1 MQGGGGEGRL
11 EAYARAFDRFFARP
25 RMSSTYKPVFVSALV
40 DAGRWEEDDRLEGR
54 RWIRKES
61 DGRISVGL
69 DFVAVRFAKFYWDMA
84 AGFGARHAP
93 ERMADADDPARDVL
107 NIVKVISE
115 EIEKRESAEV
125 RRAAMSA
132 GPDPGDVAEAAA
144 DAARRVRA
152 GGGSGGA
159 GGPPTLAELASDEM
173 AAFRQRVV
181 ARAIK
186 PEVLRHL
193 QEGMPELYERDGD
206 RIILDAEAVRYMGLA
221 GAALKAGLS
230 HMIAVLLEEVN
241 PSMRHAASKVRQ
253 DVPYEERLKKV
264 VRLEARAMEQR
275 ADVESLYRISSDLTA
290 GLERLAAIR
299 T

>member
-1 MQGGGGEGRL
+1 MQGGVGEGRL

-25 RMSSTYKPVFVSALV
+25 RMSSTYKPVFVGALV
-40 DAGRWEEDDRLEGR
+40 DVGRWEEDDRLEGR
-54 RWIRKES
+54 RWIRRES

-93 ERMADADDPARDVL
+93 ERMADADDPSRDVL

-115 EIEKRESAEV
+115 EIEKRERAEV

-132 GPDPGDVAEAAA
+132 GSDPRDIAEAAS
-144 DAARRVRA
+144 DAARRARA
-152 GGGSGGA
+152 GAGGA

-206 RIILDAEAVRYMGLA
+206 RIVLDADAVRYRGMA

-241 PSMRHAASKVRQ
+241 PSMRHAASKARQ

-290 GLERLAAIR
+290 GLERLAALK

>member
-25 RMSSTYKPVFVSALV
+25 RMSSTYKPVLVSALV

-54 RWIRKES
+54 QWIRRES

-93 ERMADADDPARDVL
+93 ERMADADDPSRDVL
-107 NIVKVISE
+107 NIVKVINE
-115 EIEKRESAEV
+115 EIEKRERAEV
-125 RRAAMSA
+125 CRAAMAA
-132 GPDPGDVAEAAA
+132 GADPGDVAEAAA
-144 DAARRVRA
+144 GAARRARA
-152 GGGSGGA
+152 GGA

-206 RIILDAEAVRYMGLA
+206 RIVLDAEAVRYMGLA

-290 GLERLAAIR
+290 GLERLAALR

>member
-25 RMSSTYKPVFVSALV
+25 RMSSTYKPVFVGALV

-54 RWIRKES
+54 RWIRKEA

-93 ERMADADDPARDVL
+93 ERMADADDPSRDVL
-107 NIVKVISE
+107 NIVKVIGE
-115 EIEKRESAEV
+115 EIEKRERAEV

-132 GPDPGDVAEAAA
+132 GSDPRDIAEAAA

-152 GGGSGGA
+152 GAGSGA

-206 RIILDAEAVRYMGLA
+206 RIILDAEAVRYMGMA

-290 GLERLAAIR
+290 GLERLAALK